1 MPPLARL
8 YIRTALIYLVG
19 ALAVGAF
26 MVLGE
31 SIPAISRAQHLR
43 PTYYHLLMLGWV
55 TQLIFGV
62 MFWMFPVLGKERP
75 RGNEQGAKVAYYLLN
90 LGLLLRLIF
99 EPMQVLTQ
107 SPIAGIGLAVSAVI
121 QVLAGWLFVAVIWER
136 VKGK

>member
-1 MPPLARL
+1 
-8 YIRTALIYLVG
+8 
-19 ALAVGAF
+19 

-31 SIPAISRAQHLR
+31 SLPAISRAQLLR

-75 RGNEQGAKVAYYLLN
+75 RGNEQGARIAYYLLN

-107 SPIAGIGLAVSAVI
+107 SSIAGIGLAISAVI
-121 QVLAGWLFVAVIWER
+121 QVLGGWLFVAVIWER